1 MNRIDQLKNLLLENP
16 DDSFL
21 NYAMALEKIK
31 EGNDDEA
38 REIFQSVI
46 EKNPNYTG
54 TYYHLGK
61 LYERQGDKTTAEKIY
76 RNGIQL
82 TFGKELHT
90 HAELQNALNE
100 LLYAD
105 D

>member
-1 MNRIDQLKNLLLENP
+1 MLSENP
-16 DDSFL
+16 NDSFL
-21 NYAMALEKIK
+21 KFALALENLKL
-31 EGNDDEA
+31 GNEREA
-38 REIFQSVI
+38 EKNFTEII
-46 EKNPNYTG
+46 EHNPNYTG

-61 LYERQGDKTTAEKIY
+61 LLERKGEKAKAETIYKT
-76 RNGIQL
+76 GIQL
-82 TFGKELHT
+82 TFGKEFHT